1 MAENLDALAKVM
13 YEAVSAEVLTGGGPW
28 AESQHWQIWFHAS
41 ARAALKYL
49 GLDPE
54 NPPEEG
60 GVGKAIGTL
69 KHRLDALC
77 WTCDYGSY
85 PHCLRARGK
94 ACGALQDVE
103 VLHTALRALGGCDHN
118 RSFPVKPSG
127 GEG

>member
-60 GVGKAIGTL
+60 AVGKARQAINRYCSEVCDAPSGDERRECYPNCPL
-69 KHRLDALC
+69 LDA
-77 WTCDYGSY
+77 D
-85 PHCLRARGK
+85 
-94 ACGALQDVE
+94 
-103 VLHTALRALGGCDHN
+103 RALGG
-118 RSFPVKPSG
+118 
-127 GEG
+127 E

>member
-60 GVGKAIGTL
+60 AAGKAREAAVNGIAY
-69 KHRLDALC
+69 HDAND
-77 WTCDYGSY
+77 TRSCDCRYLY
-85 PHCLRARGK
+85 A
-94 ACGALQDVE
+94 ALVKIR
-103 VLHTALRALGGCDHN
+103 RALGG
-118 RSFPVKPSG
+118 
-127 GEG
+127 E

>member
-1 MAENLDALAKVM
+1 MAENLNALAKVM

-60 GVGKAIGTL
+60 AVGKA
-69 KHRLDALC
+69 REAL
-77 WTCDYGSY
+77 SK
-85 PHCLRARGK
+85 ARR
-94 ACGALQDVE
+94 
-103 VLHTALRALGGCDHN
+103 TADKTAHILLIDEAYRALGG
-118 RSFPVKPSG
+118 
-127 GEG
+127 E